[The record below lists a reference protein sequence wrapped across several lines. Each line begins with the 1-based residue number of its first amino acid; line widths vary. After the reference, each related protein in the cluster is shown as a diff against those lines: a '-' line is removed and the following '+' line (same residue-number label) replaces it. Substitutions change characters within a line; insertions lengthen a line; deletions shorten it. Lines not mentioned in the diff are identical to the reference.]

1 MKKIDYIE
9 EITKNL
15 DKTDLDITAKK
26 ILEDFIRMESTNP
39 QKFLHVLQKSQSK
52 AIEQIV
58 PHQVDYIFVG
68 NIDKTKA
75 QNVFYKFSKTD
86 KLAKLEYIYMEYGEI
101 INVIATAYIPN
112 PKNFVKQFLTFVYIF
127 GIEIN
132 EGKPKNI
139 KKFHISINQ
148 SNNKNYYITSKNTE
162 IFTYFFVLIHRY
174 ISYNICVFDSKILED
189 KSVKKWK
196 N

>member
-112 PKNFVKQFLTFVYIF
+112 PKNFVKQFLTFVYLF

-162 IFTYFFVLIHRY
+162 MFTYFFVLIHRY
-174 ISYNICVFDSKILED
+174 ISYNISVFKSKILED

>member
-101 INVIATAYIPN
+101 IDVIATAYIPN

-148 SNNKNYYITSKNTE
+148 SNNKNYYITCKNTK

-174 ISYNICVFDSKILED
+174 ISYNISVFKSKILED